1 MKFYKLKLIALTVGL
16 GLNLSAIAADISLL
30 NVSYD
35 PTRELY
41 QDFNTAFAN
50 AVHMSWIF
58 TSKRK
63 LGLYEAKIN
72 HIYAV
77 GPIVR
82 VELAQKNKG
91 IIEAELTKEEF
102 KKLVLVSGQ
111 SVYLNTKNVQLFSLA
126 T

>member
-1 MKFYKLKLIALTVGL
+1 M
-16 GLNLSAIAADISLL
+16 ADISLVNL
-30 NVSYD
+30 PYD

-41 QDFNTAFAN
+41 RDFNTAFAK
-50 AVHMSWIF
+50 HW
-58 TSKRK
+58 K
-63 LGLYEAKIN
+63 AKIN

-91 IIEAELTKEEF
+91 IIEGELTKEEF
-102 KKLVLVSGQ
+102 KKLGLISVQ
-111 SVYLNTKNVQLFSLA
+111 SVYLTTKNVQLFSLP